1 MVRDKEKLIV
11 ALKNTN
17 EENLF
22 KGGFYLD
29 NNRDL
34 RLTEEDLCNLIPAK
48 KMTHL
53 KKIVVEPNSWVDN
66 EYTIYQ
72 DKKGK
77 EYIRVTM
84 LECVKATI
92 ESTDPERGMDGDV
105 FGFEFKERGVIGY
118 LPFDPETDFNI
129 YRINEGLY
137 GR

>member
-48 KMTHL
+48 KMTYL